1 MQFLLDL
8 LKIGGG
14 LGIFLLGMIIM
25 TDGLKSLAG
34 GMIHTLL
41 VHFTKSPLSGAL
53 TGALSTAILQS
64 SSATTVA
71 AVGFVAAGLMEFPQ
85 ALGIVFGANVGT
97 TITGWIV
104 ALFGFKLHLSIL
116 VMPLILI
123 GALMR
128 LLGRRKMARVGYAMA
143 GFGLIFVGLVSMQE
157 GMQGFQ
163 DILDFTDLPGESWSG
178 RLKLLGLGILFTLVT
193 QSSSAGVAATLTALY
208 TGFVSFEQAAV
219 LVIGMDVATA
229 VTAVIASIGSSV
241 QARRTGFSHLIY
253 NVFTGLLALLLLTPY
268 IHIAD
273 GLAPGFV
280 ENDAEIALVTFH
292 TFFNVVGVAA
302 ILPFT
307 HHFARLMERLIPERL
322 PVYLRRL
329 DKGLLKQPAVAL
341 DALKETMTDEISQL
355 LYCLKIRL
363 DPHLKPPARRLSEID
378 LAIEAMYDYIDDLH
392 LEKQE
397 RPAWIS
403 LLELI
408 HTLDHLETLFE
419 LCESDAD
426 FIRTGEHSIDRL
438 REALRE
444 KISRIETYIRRHA
457 WADAY
462 RTAFETL
469 EVLTRQVKTLRSEM
483 ILAIAGKTIGTDEGS
498 RHLDQLNW
506 LESIAFH
513 LERVLYHI
521 SKERRQRKKREEAVK
536 NGILSSKIQDIQ

>member
-1 MQFLLDL
+1 MQILIGL
-8 LKIGGG
+8 LKMGGG

-34 GMIHTLL
+34 GMIHALL
-41 VHFTKSPLSGAL
+41 VRFTKSPLSGAI

-116 VMPLILI
+116 VMPLILV
-123 GALMR
+123 GTLMN
-128 LLGRRKMARVGYAMA
+128 LFGRRKMARAGYAIA
-143 GFGLIFVGLVSMQE
+143 GFGLIFVGLVFIQE
-157 GMQGFQ
+157 GMSGFQ
-163 DILDFTDLPGESWSG
+163 DILNFTDLPGDSWSG

-208 TGFVSFEQAAV
+208 TGLVSFEQAAV

-268 IHIAD
+268 IRIAN

-280 ENDAEIALVTFH
+280 ENDAEIALVAFH

-307 HHFARLMERLIPERL
+307 RHFARLMERLIPERL

-329 DKGLLKQPAVAL
+329 DKGLLKQPALAL
-341 DALKETMTDEISQL
+341 DALKETMADEISQL
-355 LYCLKIRL
+355 LHCLKIRL
-363 DPHLKPPARRLSEID
+363 DPRLSPSVRKLSEID

-397 RPAWIS
+397 HPAWIS

-419 LCESDAD
+419 LCEPDTD
-426 FIRTGEHSIDRL
+426 FIRSGEYAIDRL

-444 KISRIETYIRRHA
+444 KISRIEADIRRHE

-462 RTAFETL
+462 RTASEML
-469 EVLTRQVKTLRSEM
+469 EVLTRQVEVLRPE
-483 ILAIAGKTIGTDEGS
+483 IIAAIAGKTIGTDEGG

-506 LESIAFH
+506 LERIAFH
-513 LERVLYHI
+513 LERMLYHYQK
-521 SKERRQRKKREEAVK
+521 SEGKEKSEKKR
-536 NGILSSKIQDIQ
+536 